1 MWEIIFSP
9 TRRFQ
14 GLSAQPVWIAPFTLA
29 LVLPLLLITLAT
41 SSLPRSRLVASI
53 ESRIAKTKNFLDAQ
67 VEKGKM
73 PTDQHEAA
81 LKRIE
86 EISRSE
92 LEFYRDASWLKLFT
106 RLLVRS
112 LPAVFWSGLQ
122 LLLWSTTLNLLLPLI
137 GASASFGRTF
147 AIAANSALL
156 RIPAALF
163 RILII
168 LATGNLTATTSLAP
182 LATQAPNY
190 LKGLFACIDIFTI
203 WELILVSLGLK
214 IIFNL
219 KMKNSLG
226 AVFLV
231 WFCYILIIA
240 AFVSLSGGLA
250 LS

>member
-1 MWEIIFSP
+1 MWKTIFSP

-14 GLSAQPVWIAPFTLA
+14 ELSAKPVWIAPFTLA
-29 LVLPLLLITLAT
+29 LVLPLLLVTLTT
-41 SSLPRSRLVASI
+41 SFMPRASLVASI
-53 ESRIAKTKNFLDAQ
+53 ESRIAKTKNLLDAQ
-67 VEKGKM
+67 LEKGKM

-81 LKRIE
+81 LKHIE

-106 RLLVRS
+106 RFLVRS

-122 LLLWSTTLNLLLPLI
+122 FVLWSTVLNLLLPLI

-147 AIAANSALL
+147 AIAANSALV
-156 RIPAALF
+156 RIPATLF

-182 LATQAPNY
+182 LAPSASSY

-219 KMKNSLG
+219 KMKKGLSV
-226 AVFLV
+226 VFLV

-240 AFVSLSGGLA
+240 ALVSLSGGLA

>member
-1 MWEIIFSP
+1 MWKTIFSP

-14 GLSAQPVWIAPFTLA
+14 ELKAKPVWVAPFILSLA
-29 LVLPLLLITLAT
+29 IPLLLATLAT
-41 SSLPRSRLVASI
+41 SFMPRSSLVANI

-73 PTDQHEAA
+73 PSDQHEAA
-81 LKRIE
+81 LKHIE
-86 EISRSE
+86 EIYRSE
-92 LEFYRDASWLKLFT
+92 LESYRDASWLKLFT
-106 RLLVRS
+106 RFLVRS

-122 LLLWSTTLNLLLPLI
+122 IALWSTILNLLLPLI

-147 AIAANSALL
+147 AIAANSALV

-163 RILII
+163 RVLII

-182 LATQAPNY
+182 LATQTPNY
-190 LKGLFACIDIFTI
+190 LKGLFACIDIFTL

-219 KMKNSLG
+219 KMKNTFTI
-226 AVFLV
+226 VFLI

-240 AFVSLSGGLA
+240 ALVSLSGGLA